1 MAGDSCR
8 RQECPMLRYH
18 ARRGVSLVA
27 VQAALLAS
35 SSGVFAQNSNTVLPA
50 VTVEAPQAARPKPA
64 VTRPSRL
71 RSASAGRAVR
81 RVTPNANVSAPT
93 QGRTVTA
100 RAARDGLN
108 QSPAGQTAT
117 TIDRSQFD
125 NRPSFSVSDVLRD
138 SPGIS
143 IKQGNGPR
151 DFGISIRGSNA
162 RNGFGIRN
170 LVIFDDGFPVTQ
182 PDGLSR
188 SDLIDPHAYAAIDV
202 IRGPSSA
209 LYGNY
214 ATGGALNFRTR
225 PGGTIDGVEY
235 GVDGG
240 SYGYLNNYLAAGKKV
255 GNFEGSLF
263 ASDTRGDGYIG
274 NSWFNTQTV
283 NFLGTLK
290 ATPDDRFTV
299 KIINNDL
306 SARLPIRQSLNQF
319 YTNPFQQGCTTGAA
333 AAAGCPA
340 VSLFKNGF
348 NARIGVV
355 DDKDTETATQA
366 GLGRNDRRTIVGGR
380 WEHDFDNSTTW
391 RNQFVFDDRNISQPT
406 GTTTAIG
413 DFPSYNYMSDITKR
427 GEILGMDS
435 TTLVGAWYNTLVA
448 SSDTRNVMPGGNAT
462 LGLLQANTF
471 SDTSNYGVRAREELK
486 LTPDLTAIAGIGWET
501 TVLKGINTVYKYNT
515 FNVPVATIPPATR
528 ADRKI
533 ENTAPELALLYRL
546 NQEWQFRGRVAT
558 GYGTPQVSNLFVLPN
573 GDFGNNTQLQTQTN
587 VGYDLGFDWTPGN
600 AVKLSATAFY
610 EFFRNELVSQA
621 VSNPSASNATYMFN
635 APRSEHRGIE
645 LAADWKFYPGWRFVA
660 AYTYLDEVYTEYVE
674 NITNVAIFSFNRAG
688 NKIPGISP
696 NELTARVGYDEF
708 AGPLAGLGGFVEV
721 QWKDSFYM
729 DNANLLKAPGYELVN
744 VNVHYKTDLVSDT
757 FRSLNLFLEVRN
769 VLDRT
774 YVASANNITNTVT
787 TAGLQ
792 NPASVLANTTGS
804 IYAGSPRTFV
814 AGMKVAFK

>member
-1 MAGDSCR
+1 
-8 RQECPMLRYH
+8 MLRCH
-18 ARRGVSLVA
+18 ARRGVSVVA

-35 SSGVFAQNSNTVLPA
+35 SSGVFAQSSNTVLPA
-50 VTVEAPQAARPKPA
+50 VTVEAPQAARPKPI
-64 VTRPSRL
+64 TRPSRQ
-71 RSASAGRAVR
+71 RSASAGRAARPVA
-81 RVTPNANVSAPT
+81 PNPSVGASSQNSA
-93 QGRTVTA
+93 QTA
-100 RAARDGLN
+100 GAARDGLN
-108 QSPAGQTAT
+108 QAPAGQTAT

-162 RNGFGIRN
+162 RNSFGIRN
-170 LVIFDDGFPVTQ
+170 LVIFEDGFPVTQ

-188 SDLIDPHAYAAIDV
+188 SDLIDPHAYGAIDV
-202 IRGPSSA
+202 VRGPSSA

-225 PGGTIDGVEY
+225 PAGTIDGVEY

-306 SARLPIRQSLNQF
+306 SARLPLRSTLSQYYQ
-319 YTNPFQQGCTTGAA
+319 NPFQQGCATGVT
-333 AAAGCPA
+333 AAAGCST
-340 VSLFKNGF
+340 VKLFNNGF
-348 NARIGVV
+348 NATAGT
-355 DDKDTETATQA
+355 DTETAVQA

-380 WEHDFDNSTTW
+380 WEHDFDNTTTW

-406 GTTTAIG
+406 GTTSAIG
-413 DFPSYNYMSDITKR
+413 DFPSYNFMSDVTKR
-427 GEILGMDS
+427 GEILGLES
-435 TTLVGAWYNTLVA
+435 TTFFGAFYNTLTA
-448 SSDTRNVMPGGNAT
+448 SSDTQNVMPGGNAT
-462 LGLLQANTF
+462 LGRITNNLY
-471 SDTSNYGVRAREELK
+471 SETSNYGVRAREELR
-486 LTPDLTAIAGIGWET
+486 LTPALLAVAGIGWEQ
-501 TVLKGINTVYKYNT
+501 TVLKGLNTAYSYSGPTGVLDPLKIT
-515 FNVPVATIPPATR
+515 A
-528 ADRKI
+528 ADRQFQ
-533 ENTAPELALLYRL
+533 NTAPELALLYTV
-546 NQEWQFRGRVAT
+546 NSEWLVRGRVAT
-558 GYGTPQVSNLFVLPN
+558 GYGTPQVSNLFIVQS
-573 GDFGNNTQLQTQTN
+573 GAAGNNTQLQAQKN
-587 VGYDLGFDWTPGN
+587 LGYDLGFDWTPN
-600 AVKLSATAFY
+600 NTLKLSATGFY
-610 EFFRNELVSQA
+610 EFFRNEIVTQSTQT
-621 VSNPSASNATYMFN
+621 PGATYSFN

-645 LAADWKFYPGWRFVA
+645 LAADWKFYPGWRFMA

-674 NITNVAIFSFNRAG
+674 NIAKGAVFSFNRAG

-696 NELTARVGYDEF
+696 NELTARIGYDEF
-708 AGPLAGLGGFVEV
+708 AGPLAGLGGFVEL

-769 VLDRT
+769 VFDRT
-774 YVASANNITNTVT
+774 YIASANNITNTVS
-787 TAGLQ
+787 TAGVPD
-792 NPASVLANTTGS
+792 PASTLASSAPGS
-804 IYAGSPRTFV
+804 IYAGSPRLFV
-814 AGMKVAFK
+814 AGMKVAFR